1 MESHILRLSCKLFG
15 NFSAMYSNRALHAGF
30 AFKTLEH
37 VSTEECK
44 LECMK
49 NNACKSINTIKTDA
63 ICQLNNRSVEDQND
77 NVSTVEKEG
86 WTYYSTMYNETQV
99 MRIICLIKTMHP

>member
-1 MESHILRLSCKLFG
+1 MLFASTHFMEAHILRLSCKLFG
-15 NFSAMYSNRALHAGF
+15 NFSAIYRNRALHVGCAL
-30 AFKTLEH
+30 KTLQH

-49 NNACKSINTIKTDA
+49 TNTCKSINTIKNDA
-63 ICQLNNRSVEDQND
+63 ICQLNNKSAEDLND
-77 NVSTVEKEG
+77 NVSTAEKEG

-99 MRIICLIKTMHP
+99 M